1 MRTLKLAAHLSGE
14 QLKERMQQA
23 DTKEMYRRW
32 QCLYLTMT
40 YNVTAAD
47 LSDFS
52 GLSSS
57 AVYLLIEGYNLHGPD
72 SVEYK
77 PKGGRHHA
85 YLSVEREEK
94 LLQGLGEKAARGEIL
109 TVTDIRE
116 DVEKELGFSVSD
128 DYLWGLFKRHQWKK
142 KAPRPQHVKK
152 DPKAQQSFKKKSNTQ

>member
-1 MRTLKLAAHLSGE
+1 MRTLKLTAHLSGE
-14 QLKERMQQA
+14 QLKERMQQSRHQRDVPPLA
-23 DTKEMYRRW
+23 VSVFNHHL
-32 QCLYLTMT
+32 Q
-40 YNVTAAD
+40 VTAAD

-52 GLSSS
+52 GLSAS

-94 LLQGLGEKAARGEIL
+94 LLQGLSEKAARGEIL

-116 DVEKELGFSVSD
+116 DVERELGFSVSD
-128 DYLWGLFKRHQWKK
+128 DYLWGLFKRHHWKK

-152 DPKAQQSFKKKSNTQ
+152 D

>member
-14 QLKERMQQA
+14 ELKERMQQA

-32 QCLYLTMT
+32 QCLYMT
-40 YNVTAAD
+40 QNYAVTAAY
-47 LSDFS
+47 LSDLS
-52 GLSSS
+52 GLSTS
-57 AVYLLIEGYNLHGPD
+57 AVYLLVEQYNLHGPD

-94 LLQGLGEKAARGEIL
+94 LLQGLSEKAARAEIL
-109 TVTDIRE
+109 TAADIRE
-116 DVEKELGFSVSD
+116 EVEKELGFSVSD
-128 DYLWGLFKRHQWKK
+128 DYLWGLLKRHQWKK

-152 DPKAQQSFKKKSNTQ
+152 DAKAQKTFKKKSNTP